1 MGEVQKQE
9 GAAEEGRAV
18 DETEEGASCRRCVL
32 LGPHGISSQYQ
43 SPAPSPGSPTAPA
56 LPAAPYRQGV
66 SRVRESLLTQLSYHF
81 SITTPTPPYHELQI
95 RQTNSASVSPPPLPA
110 LFPEPPLPAIMAQL
124 WRALDRV
131 RYRVSLGFHLP
142 ELTTHDSLV
151 GISCGRLPP
160 SP

>member
-1 MGEVQKQE
+1 MKPRKAHSAD
-9 GAAEEGRAV
+9 AACCSARTA
-18 DETEEGASCRRCVL
+18 R
-32 LGPHGISSQYQ
+32 YQ
-43 SPAPSPGSPTAPA
+43 SPVPFPSPTVPA

-81 SITTPTPPYHELQI
+81 FITTPTPPYHELQI
-95 RQTNSASVSPPPLPA
+95 RQTKSASVSPPPLPA
-110 LFPEPPLPAIMAQL
+110 FPEPPLPAIMAQL

-142 ELTTHDSLV
+142 EMTTHDSLV

-160 SP
+160 SL